1 MAGHQFLPRW
11 QQARWPRCPALR
23 REPEPEQALL
33 LEQALPSELVQVLPS
48 ELVQV
53 RILAQVQP
61 PEQTQAQKPAGA
73 LAHWPSAPLERA
85 QSERSLRRR
94 ARQQYQGQRWAW
106 YAWWMAPKG

>member
-1 MAGHQFLPRW
+1 MAGRQFLPRW

-23 REPEPEQALL
+23 REPEPEQAL
-33 LEQALPSELVQVLPS
+33 PSELVQALPS

-53 RILAQVQP
+53 RILAQVRQP
-61 PEQTQAQKPAGA
+61 EETQAQQPAGA

-94 ARQQYQGQRWAW
+94 ARQQDQGQRWAW